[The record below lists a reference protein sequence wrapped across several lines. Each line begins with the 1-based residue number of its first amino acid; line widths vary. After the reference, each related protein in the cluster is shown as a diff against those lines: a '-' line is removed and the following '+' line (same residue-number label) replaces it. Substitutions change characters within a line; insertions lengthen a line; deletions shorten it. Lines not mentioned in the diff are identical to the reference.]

1 MTLHKVTNTIVTQ
14 CVGNIVAC
22 TDYYFTYISCEGMQ
36 QLLSQKGCAKNF
48 LILILKKSSFNNVSF
63 KHVN

>member
-36 QLLSQKGCAKNF
+36 QLLSQKGCAKIFSNSNIKEKF
-48 LILILKKSSFNNVSF
+48 FQQCFIQTC
-63 KHVN
+63 